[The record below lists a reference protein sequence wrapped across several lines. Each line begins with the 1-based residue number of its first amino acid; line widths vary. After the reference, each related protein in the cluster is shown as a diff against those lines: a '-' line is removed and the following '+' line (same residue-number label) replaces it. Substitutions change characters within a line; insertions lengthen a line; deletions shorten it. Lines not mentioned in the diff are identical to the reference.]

1 MSGTLGAA
9 LAAVLLAAI
18 VLTACGA
25 AGAPAQPAGPAQIQA
40 TPAVQRTTLP
50 SGSPGVPDYGY

>member
-1 MSGTLGAA
+1 MSGTLGAT

-18 VLTACGA
+18 VLAACGT

-40 TPAVQRTTLP
+40 TPAVQRTALP
-50 SGSPGVPDYGY
+50 SGSREPDYGY